1 MADDEGPPEITPWGE
16 RDEPDKLF
24 GGFWWVSAERHGGL
38 YLTAEQRKAI
48 PESLRGHS
56 RDGDGIWW
64 EENSAWSLP
73 VMCLLAG
80 RPESSL
86 TEEEQEKLY
95 FADQTCRDEYPREW
109 EQLTGRRLMPGE
121 SQTLDGE
128 IAERHGFDGS
138 GPLPGGTRFHTLV
151 LAADE
156 DEQARN
162 AGRVH
167 MQVVHA
173 GDEGNEFTK
182 TYAVPAPITREFAL
196 VENKPE
202 NLATWLAGKGCKL
215 DCEDGPAVVERRPDG
230 EIRETWYRD
239 GHWHRTD
246 GPALVERTADGSTLF
261 EDYFLEGGRV
271 AKEAV
276 VFPER
281 GTFDALLAAAEQG
294 ETAEV
299 KRLVQ
304 SGANIHGCDDAPL
317 RAAAQHGN
325 GETVRALVV
334 AGAKVGAWDEMALRC
349 MVHRGDTETVKF
361 LLDKGAD
368 IFAIE
373 DKVVKDIERQGRS
386 ELAGVLRDAEAA
398 RMGAGQ
404 HNKDRGEMMGA
415 VRDGSMTDEDAAHMT
430 VTYKTPEGDAVTRI
444 YAIGE
449 ELVRENQ
456 KLPFHDFLTG
466 RELNKFLQDRDCKL
480 DCSTGPAVVEHRA
493 DGSSHEEYRRDGE
506 LHRADGPARIERGSD
521 GSVILDYFL
530 HGEAV
535 VKETLQNPRQ
545 PWPGNRRAVS
555 FTDTGVEA
563 KDIFEKRAEA
573 ESLKSHSPGNEPQ
586 RDTGAVKELTIKNLT
601 EDPWLVLDHPI
612 PEDADPRLLKAARAA
627 AVVCRYEAE
636 DLIAAEPEGPHAQ
649 TLDRIDAIFTDIRHR
664 LGEPEPAAL
673 PLDPEMEKTLN
684 ELEKTWQ
691 AQPQKQHDRER

>member
-38 YLTAEQRKAI
+38 YLTAEQREAI
-48 PESLRGHS
+48 PESLKGHS

-73 VMCLLAG
+73 VMCLLSG

-86 TEEEQEKLY
+86 TEGEQENLHL
-95 FADQTCRDEYPREW
+95 ADQTCRDEYPREW
-109 EQLTGRRLMPGE
+109 EHLTGRRLMPGE
-121 SQTLDGE
+121 SRTLDGE
-128 IAERHGFDGS
+128 IEERHGFDGS

-271 AKEAV
+271 AKEDV

-281 GTFDALLAAAEQG
+281 DKFNALVAAAGKG
-294 ETAEV
+294 ETAAV
-299 KRLVQ
+299 NHLLH

-317 RAAAQHGN
+317 RTAALHGH
-325 GETVRALVV
+325 GEAVRALVL

-361 LLDKGAD
+361 LLEKGAH

-373 DKVVKDIERQGRS
+373 DKVVEEIERQGGS
-386 ELAGVLRDAEAA
+386 ELAKVLRDAEAA
-398 RMGAGQ
+398 RMAAG
-404 HNKDRGEMMGA
+404 KDNP
-415 VRDGSMTDEDAAHMT
+415 D
-430 VTYKTPEGDAVTRI
+430 
-444 YAIGE
+444 
-449 ELVRENQ
+449 REVDHGKKSGKQ
-456 KLPFHDFLTG
+456 
-466 RELNKFLQDRDCKL
+466 
-480 DCSTGPAVVEHRA
+480 
-493 DGSSHEEYRRDGE
+493 DGE
-506 LHRADGPARIERGSD
+506 PTVAR
-521 GSVILDYFL
+521 
-530 HGEAV
+530 
-535 VKETLQNPRQ
+535 
-545 PWPGNRRAVS
+545 
-555 FTDTGVEA
+555 A
-563 KDIFEKRAEA
+563 KDAEA
-573 ESLKSHSPGNEPQ
+573 EPLKSQSEAHEPH
-586 RDTGAVKELTIKNLT
+586 RDRARSTVAATELTVHTLL
-601 EDPWLVLDHPI
+601 EDPWLVLDHPL
-612 PEDADPRLLKAARAA
+612 PDGADPQLLKAARAA

-636 DLIAAEPEGPHAQ
+636 DLIAHDSKDPHARD
-649 TLDRIDAIFTDIRHR
+649 LKKIDAIFTDIRHR
-664 LGEPEPAAL
+664 LGEPELEGL
-673 PLDPEMEKTLN
+673 PLEPEMEKTLN
-684 ELEKTWQ
+684 ELEKNWK